1 MPSTPELGD
10 VRGAV
15 RHFEILRELEAQHAS
30 DADGHIGVS
39 GEITVNLHGV
49 SQEPLKQRES
59 IVSPRVGED
68 QVDVTRDL
76 IRENGFLN
84 GPDQE
89 LNEAAL
95 DILSR
100 RSRSEL
106 ELRKEL

>member
-1 MPSTPELGD
+1 MPSTPELRD
-10 VRGAV
+10 IRGAI
-15 RHFEILRELEAQHAS
+15 RHFEILREAETQHAS

-39 GEITVNLHGV
+39 GKITVDLHGIPK
-49 SQEPLKQRES
+49 EPLKQRES
-59 IVSPRVGED
+59 IVSGGVGED

-89 LNEAAL
+89 LSEAAL

-100 RSRSEL
+100 RSRSKFE
-106 ELRKEL
+106 